1 MDRYQVPVPPEDTAM
16 FSTLKPAVQGLRNS
30 VDKVVSSREQY
41 IDKFCRHL
49 DRDITDV
56 DKEVKDIKNDA
67 QNPMI
72 LDPEADEGKVRSY
85 VQELLTKL
93 EVLKERS
100 TTFKNY
106 QKNFKV
112 EVTKYE
118 DLDDTYSEVKLKQLL
133 WESQKEWKQMHEG
146 WMKMD
151 ISSIQPD
158 GMNGQVMKFA
168 KSIHQL
174 EKGLPPNFLV
184 PKLKAKV
191 EEMREKMPV
200 IQDLCNPSLK
210 QRHWLTVENIL
221 GHTFNPDEP
230 KTLQLL
236 EDIKAFEYVE
246 EIQAVSGQASSE
258 ASLEGILKKVEDSW
272 KTQEFPVLSHRESK
286 DVFILGG
293 TDDIQV
299 LLDDSIVREMHT

>member
-1 MDRYQVPVPPEDTAM
+1 
-16 FSTLKPAVQGLRNS
+16 
-30 VDKVVSSREQY
+30 
-41 IDKFCRHL
+41 
-49 DRDITDV
+49 
-56 DKEVKDIKNDA
+56 
-67 QNPMI
+67 MI
-72 LDPEADEGKVRSY
+72 LDPDAEEEKVRSY
-85 VQELLTKL
+85 VHDLLAKL
-93 EVLKERS
+93 ESLKERS
-100 TTFKNY
+100 VTFKNY

-133 WESQKEWKQMHEG
+133 WESQKEWETMHEG

-151 ISSIQPD
+151 ISTIQPD
-158 GMNGQVMKFA
+158 AMNGQVMKFA
-168 KSIHQL
+168 KNIHQL

-210 QRHWLTVENIL
+210 PRHWVLVENIL
-221 GHTFNPDEP
+221 DHTFNPEEP

-236 EDIKAFEYVE
+236 EDIEAFEYTE
-246 EIQAVSGQASSE
+246 EIQEVSGQASSE
-258 ASLEGILKKVEDSW
+258 ASLEGILKKVEDAW

-299 LLDDSIVREMHT
+299 LLDDSIVSLMIQYNNELISSAQLHVEDV